1 MKLLKNFFLTL
12 KFKGVVTTLFAIKNF
27 FFIKLFNIF
36 SSSEYIKK
44 KIFTYKMYL
53 DPKDKG
59 ISRTLL
65 LFGKREIDHKII
77 LEKVLKKKMRIFD
90 IGANIGYYVLMESLI
105 LGEKGEIIALEP
117 VPSNMKLLNMN
128 LKLNKNNITKT
139 MQVGLSNTSESKD
152 FLLSEH
158 SNLGHITDNGSYENK
173 KKIKI
178 KVISLKELI
187 KKKFCPDFIRM
198 DIEGYEEK
206 VLEDLTNLKLKQYPI
221 ICFETHRTKYKNMRT
236 ILNKLFSKGYFVK
249 YASSSYEEGSLKV
262 ERLGYKPIIQN
273 ISTDDVYRNI
283 YINLKKEDALELICK
298 IGGLRTI
305 LLSPKNR

>member
-1 MKLLKNFFLTL
+1 M
-12 KFKGVVTTLFAIKNF
+12 
-27 FFIKLFNIF
+27 
-36 SSSEYIKK
+36 
-44 KIFTYKMYL
+44 
-53 DPKDKG
+53 
-59 ISRTLL
+59 
-65 LFGKREIDHKII
+65 
-77 LEKVLKKKMRIFD
+77 
-90 IGANIGYYVLMESLI
+90 I

-305 LLSPKNR
+305 VLSPKNR